1 MSDSY
6 TESEAMIRTRGVR
19 VDYADVTAVRDLD
32 LEIPAGA
39 VFGLIGPNGAGKSST
54 IRVLATL
61 QEPTHG
67 RVWIGGVDA
76 GERPA
81 AVRRLTG
88 YMPDLAPVYDD
99 LRCWEFLDLFGA
111 AYFVGRQARRRRVE
125 QCIEAV
131 GLESKR
137 DAMAGTL
144 SRGMKQRLVLA
155 KTILPDPSV
164 LLLDEPASGLDPIAR
179 IQLRDLLR
187 NLAGEG
193 KTILVSSHILS
204 ELSEFCTSVGIMQKG
219 EMVVSGTIEEVVR
232 RVCRARR
239 IGLRLAWSVEG
250 AAARLGSYE
259 GVGAVEARGEGF
271 ELDFEGDER
280 AASALLGAMVRDGL
294 PVCAFAE
301 RKMGMEDILLCV
313 GAREAS

>member
-1 MSDSY
+1 MSYSS
-6 TESEAMIRTRGVR
+6 THPEAMIRTRGVR

-32 LEIPAGA
+32 LEIGPGD

-67 RVWIGGVDA
+67 RVWIGGIDA
-76 GERPA
+76 AERPA

-88 YMPDLAPVYDD
+88 YMPDLAPVYAD

-111 AYFVGRQARRRRVE
+111 AYFVRRDERRRRID

-187 NLAGEG
+187 RLAGEG
-193 KTILVSSHILS
+193 KTILISSHILS

-219 EMVVSGTIEEVVR
+219 EMVLSGTIDRVVKGLS
-232 RVCRARR
+232 RARR
-239 IGLRLAWSVEG
+239 IAVRLSGPVED
-250 AAARLGSYE
+250 AATRLGSYM
-259 GVGAVEARGEGF
+259 GVDDVEATNGGF
-271 ELDFEGDER
+271 EMDIDGDER
-280 AASALLGAMVRDGL
+280 AAAALLAAMVRDGL
-294 PVCAFAE
+294 PVCDFSE
-301 RKMGMEDILLCV
+301 RKMGMEDILLRV
-313 GAREAS
+313 GAREVS

>member
-1 MSDSY
+1 
-6 TESEAMIRTRGVR
+6 MIRTRGVR

-32 LEIPAGA
+32 LEIGAGE

-67 RVWIGGVDA
+67 RVWIGGYDA
-76 GERPA
+76 AERPA
-81 AVRRLTG
+81 AVRRISG

-111 AYFVGRQARRRRVE
+111 AYFVRRDDRLRRID

-131 GLESKR
+131 GLQGKR
-137 DAMAGTL
+137 NAMAGTL

-155 KTILPDPSV
+155 KTIIPDPSV

-179 IQLRDLLR
+179 IQMRDLLR
-187 NLAGEG
+187 RLASEG

-219 EMVVSGTIEEVVR
+219 EMVLSGTIDQVVKGLGSTR
-232 RVCRARR
+232 RVAV
-239 IGLRLAWSVEG
+239 RLSEPVEG
-250 AAARLGSYE
+250 AGERLGSYD
-259 GVGAVEARGEGF
+259 GVANVETKPNGYEV
-271 ELDFEGDER
+271 DFDGDER
-280 AASALLGAMVRDGL
+280 AAAALLAAMIRDGL
-294 PVCAFAE
+294 PVCAFSE
-301 RKMGMEDILLCV
+301 RKMGMEDILLRV